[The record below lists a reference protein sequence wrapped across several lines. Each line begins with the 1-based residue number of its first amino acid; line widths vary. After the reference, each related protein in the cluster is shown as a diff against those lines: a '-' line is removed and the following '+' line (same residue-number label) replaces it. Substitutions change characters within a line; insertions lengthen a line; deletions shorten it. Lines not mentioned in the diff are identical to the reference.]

1 MASSHDLSCGERRSH
16 QLSDTKTSPVPIL
29 QQDTYCPGH
38 ISHQD
43 TCWHSLIQYCP
54 TLYTCLTHIR
64 TALLVTSWW
73 RSWNMHF
80 QKSAYFPGIKITRTQ
95 MLVRVFTISFTWL
108 TRSHTTGDSQ
118 HLYGHLTHSPDG
130 FFTWQ
135 VMWWKKK
142 PSAIRQQGQGPVQSC
157 LTLSH
162 PPILSNTHLTAGLS
176 DGC

>member
-95 MLVRVFTISFTWL
+95 MLVRVFTKSFTWL
-108 TRSHTTGDSQ
+108 INTHPTG
-118 HLYGHLTHSPDG
+118 G
-130 FFTWQ
+130 W
-135 VMWWKKK
+135 
-142 PSAIRQQGQGPVQSC
+142 SASKIVDRQQSHCHRSRLHYPTCWVVKNEA
-157 LTLSH
+157 LTYHASSTH
-162 PPILSNTHLTAGLS
+162 NTPQQWATY
-176 DGC
+176 